1 MMHIDAY
8 TILYHTKENVTPEGI
23 RTFFYQKN
31 NINENE
37 LKEHLEDYSDV
48 IRQLSREC
56 LENGIKV
63 VGHELP
69 PSVSKRM
76 RKYYKQNRET
86 LIDAF
91 SVKLKDEILNS
102 L

>member
-8 TILYHTKENVTPEGI
+8 TILYHTKENLTSEGI
-23 RTFFYQKN
+23 KTFFYRRN
-31 NINENE
+31 NIDEQE
-37 LKEHLEDYSDV
+37 LKEHLEEYSHI
-48 IRQLSREC
+48 IRELSKEC

-76 RKYYKQNRET
+76 RKYYKQNSET

-91 SVKLKDEILNS
+91 SVKLKDEILNK